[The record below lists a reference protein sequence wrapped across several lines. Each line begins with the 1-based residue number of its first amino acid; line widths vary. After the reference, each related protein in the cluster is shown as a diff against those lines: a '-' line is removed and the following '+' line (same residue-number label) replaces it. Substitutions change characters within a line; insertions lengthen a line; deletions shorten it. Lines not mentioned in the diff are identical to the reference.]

1 MGKWRGLSL
10 LFPLALAFAFFPS
23 IYGVGDNDKSD
34 KKKKSLKRKKRYVL
48 SKASCRSMPTT
59 VCFAKIV

>member
-1 MGKWRGLSL
+1 MARLSL

-34 KKKKSLKRKKRYVL
+34 QKETPEKKKE
-48 SKASCRSMPTT
+48 
-59 VCFAKIV
+59 VCFK